1 MEELKIKP
9 DTSGLVTTTVSNTK
23 ISKVKNK
30 INDNCKY
37 NTIQAFNK
45 LTAEYFAA
53 KWKQADVVKRN
64 WFC

>member
-9 DTSGLVTTTVSNTK
+9 DTSGLVTTTVLNTK
-23 ISKVKNK
+23 VSKVKNK

-53 KWKQADVVKRN
+53 R
-64 WFC
+64 